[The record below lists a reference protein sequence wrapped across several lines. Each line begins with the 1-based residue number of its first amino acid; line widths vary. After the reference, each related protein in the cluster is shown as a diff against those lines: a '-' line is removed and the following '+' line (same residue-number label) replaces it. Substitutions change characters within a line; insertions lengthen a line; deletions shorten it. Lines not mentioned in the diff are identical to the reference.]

1 MKLDFEYGQGL
12 MSANLP
18 DNTDIFVPGETV
30 PDPECLPQDWDT
42 LYGETLKSIRNPI
55 GMKPLRE
62 LAHKGSTVVIIIPDI
77 VKGGNQPTSHR
88 KVSIRACIDE
98 LYAAGVEKKDILLLF
113 SNGLHPRTSV
123 PEMKTILGDELFGE
137 FYYSGQITSHD
148 SEDYEHLVDLGYT
161 DHGDHVIMNK
171 YVYDADV
178 AILIGHT
185 QGNPYGGYSGGYKHC
200 ATGISH
206 WRSISA
212 HHVPQVMHRADF
224 VPVSTHSEMRNKF
237 DQQGMFMEE
246 KMGKKFFCCDAV
258 LDSKSRQIAI
268 FSGYAKEMQPISWEV
283 ADKRTYVHWAEKKYD
298 VVVFGMPTN
307 FHYGNGMG
315 TNPIQM
321 MQALSAPRCAS
332 APPSSPSMRRARRH
346 GRFCRS
352 CARITDRRSACDPEH
367 LHRPLLSHAA
377 VRACDGGGS
386 ARGAGSVRHAR
397 RAPADVRR
405 HGRQHD
411 RRAQAHHHL

>member
-42 LYGETLKSIRNPI
+42 LYAETLKSIRNPI
-55 GMKPLRE
+55 GMQPLSE
-62 LAHKGSTVVIIIPDI
+62 LAHKGSTVVIVIPDI

-88 KVSIRACIDE
+88 KVAIRACIDE

-123 PEMKTILGDELFGE
+123 PEMKTILGDELFNE

-161 DHGDHVIMNK
+161 HHGDHVIMNK

-206 WRSISA
+206 WRSIAA
-212 HHVPQVMHRADF
+212 HHVPQVMHRA
-224 VPVSTHSEMRNKF
+224 
-237 DQQGMFMEE
+237 G
-246 KMGKKFFCCDAV
+246 
-258 LDSKSRQIAI
+258 L
-268 FSGYAKEMQPISWEV
+268 
-283 ADKRTYVHWAEKKYD
+283 
-298 VVVFGMPTN
+298 
-307 FHYGNGMG
+307 
-315 TNPIQM
+315 
-321 MQALSAPRCAS
+321 
-332 APPSSPSMRRARRH
+332 RARLHPQRDAQQVRPAGHVH
-346 GRFCRS
+346 GRK
-352 CARITDRRSACDPEH
+352 DGQEV
-367 LHRPLLSHAA
+367 LLL
-377 VRACDGGGS
+377 R
-386 ARGAGSVRHAR
+386 RGAGQQEPPDCHLLRLREGDAADFLGRWRISAPMSTGQR
-397 RAPADVRR
+397 RSMMSSSSACRRTSTTATAWAPTRFR
-405 HGRQHD
+405 
-411 RRAQAHHHL
+411 